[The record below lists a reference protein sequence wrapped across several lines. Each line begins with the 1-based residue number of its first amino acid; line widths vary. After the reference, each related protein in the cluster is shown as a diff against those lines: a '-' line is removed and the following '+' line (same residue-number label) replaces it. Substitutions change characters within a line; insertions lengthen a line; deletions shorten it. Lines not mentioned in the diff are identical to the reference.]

1 MKRAT
6 IERLAKG
13 QKGERKPH
21 LLFRGALIGVVIGG
35 GLVFALFFAGPSD
48 VYRSIEKMTADSRFE
63 DAEEL
68 ARSLY
73 EKDPLDVRALLLM
86 GRNAFRKAF
95 RFDHE
100 KNDRTEEGWDLY
112 KEAVESI
119 KKAILLDK
127 QNVLTSADYFILG
140 FAYLRRGEQFYE
152 DALQYLKQAETL
164 NTNDQRLIK
173 GKDPIARFD
182 TLRQMMGYLNYHLG
196 HYTNAL
202 AYYREVNKNPNV
214 LNYAYIGLCE
224 VAIGQLSNAVNTFT
238 IVHEYANQD
247 ELRTFAVRQLAWT
260 WFQLGNHELAHKWF
274 EKAVSMD
281 TNYAEGYYWLGKMAE
296 LKNDPAAA
304 RSLWQKSLE
313 ADPHFGPAIL
323 KLRFSPQHRTN
334 AR

>member
-1 MKRAT
+1 MKRST

-13 QKGERKPH
+13 QKDDRKPH
-21 LLFRGALIGVVIGG
+21 ILLKGAVIGSVLG
-35 GLVFALFFAGPSD
+35 LGLVFVLLVSKPSD
-48 VYRSIEKMTADSRFE
+48 VYRNIEEMTADSRFE
-63 DAEEL
+63 DAEKL

-100 KNDRTEEGWDLY
+100 KNDKTEEGWDLY
-112 KEAVESI
+112 KVAVESI

-127 QNVLTSADYFILG
+127 KGILTSADYFILG
-140 FAYLRRGEQFYE
+140 FAYLRKGDQFYE
-152 DALQYLKQAETL
+152 DALQYLRQAETL
-164 NTNDQRLIK
+164 NTNDQRLVR
-173 GKDPIARFD
+173 GEDPIARFD
-182 TLRQMMGYLNYHLG
+182 TMQQMMGYLNYHLG
-196 HYTNAL
+196 RYTNAL
-202 AYYREVNKNPNV
+202 VYYREANRKPNV

-224 VAIGQLSNAVNTFT
+224 VATGQFSNAVNTFG
-238 IVHEYANQD
+238 VVQEHANQD
-247 ELRTFAVRQLAWT
+247 GLRVFAARQLAWT
-260 WFQLGNHELAHKWF
+260 WFHLGNHELARTWF

-304 RSLWQKSLE
+304 RALWQKSLE